1 MNRICLSLYCFFLFL
16 YFSCLTLFSLSRRSF
31 YNYSRKISG
40 RLLSL
45 LRFNLFDYL
54 CLSLSS
60 IVGKYFFH
68 LRCRLT
74 NQGRQFVYTHRMTAG
89 SVYIYLYL
97 LSLLFGG
104 KPTKKVP
111 CFYVSRNITL
121 VHVVVNFIFIKN
133 MTRPPCKKSC
143 NGVPLVLE
151 VVILAEKRSATS
163 LLFKTKNLIK
173 CEVTQKNT

>member
-1 MNRICLSLYCFFLFL
+1 MGYVKDLNRICLSLYCFFLFL

-54 CLSLSS
+54 CFSLSS

-89 SVYIYLYL
+89 SVYI
-97 LSLLFGG
+97 SIFTIPTFWRKTNQKSPLFLRFEKYYIGS
-104 KPTKKVP
+104 
-111 CFYVSRNITL
+111 CSSQFHFY
-121 VHVVVNFIFIKN
+121 
-133 MTRPPCKKSC
+133 
-143 NGVPLVLE
+143 
-151 VVILAEKRSATS
+151 
-163 LLFKTKNLIK
+163 
-173 CEVTQKNT
+173 